1 MRNELL
7 IGYSTDEM
15 FSIDTIEGLDVNIT
29 KNIYSIEDPSKR
41 LSDFTK
47 TIEVPG
53 SKNNDNIF
61 GALFDVNFHIRDA
74 QQLNPD
80 FNPSRKAVCQ
90 YIQDEHVQIDGYCQL
105 TDIKIL
111 NENKVIYV
119 IVIYGQNADLFSKIG
134 DKTLND
140 ITGYGATLD
149 TPITT
154 GTFNWNDTEIQASWV
169 NASNGYLYYPMLNRG
184 LGFSYRPSTTY
195 LGGAWGV
202 DYNFFKPWAYARTFF
217 TSILKEAGFNWT
229 STFLNDALFKKLI
242 VECDISKFVMANDTM
257 LASRANAIRNTGT
270 SKTMTTNT
278 LSNLYANNNWVFNS
292 VLFDGLSQYNNT
304 TGTITVLND
313 GQHNFNIKLNLEIL
327 TTVSFPVDKHI
338 LFVIRKRAGLYSILT
353 SQPVTFSSTTPVAF
367 FHNFSFT
374 DDYLAGDEI
383 RVCSGLFVGTTF
395 ATGETV
401 GMNISGNPVT
411 NEIYFNEV
419 GRYMYGTVNKIAPI
433 FYPIK
438 QTDFIMGIVKMFNL
452 YIEPQPDGTLLIE
465 PRDTFYTDVV
475 TDWTTKLDTSKDFD
489 IKPQGLLYVKEI
501 NFNYQQGL
509 TDASK
514 AFNHATG
521 QTFGYKR
528 AIFNNDF
535 VKDIKKVEIPFIC
548 EPLDTQDDLGIVLI
562 RTDYNGAAEEITPKP
577 MIAYAG
583 GLKTCGTY
591 RYYDA
596 GLNTYTDKTQYA
608 YAGFLNDPNTPE
620 YDLTFG
626 DQELYFHTVGGQ
638 LKLTKDGDLWHQYHY
653 KQWTEIGDRDSKLIE
668 CYMKLNAY
676 DIATLSFRQAYWI
689 DKAAYRL
696 LEVQDYA
703 PNGEST
709 TKCIFLKLNDADTLT
724 SSTATTIGNNN
735 GGNTGNGGGS
745 GGTYTGGDMGN
756 GMNVQQLTNGLWQ
769 GGAGNKIQNSVGVLV
784 SGSNN
789 SVGYGCNNIQIKGS
803 NNTIYP
809 GLSNIT
815 LINCDSLEITESD
828 VQYIDNVKVVVG
840 TPINGQVW
848 TYNATS
854 NQIEFATNQFADLNL
869 FFFKTPSDIAGYYKM
884 LTSPSTGGSQN
895 VTVANCSGTTLLA
908 EFVTEPSSPGNLFI
922 PAGIFTTHFHAKRTN
937 GGNATIYAKVYK
949 RVLAGTET
957 LLATTP
963 VTSTN
968 ITLTVDAYELEIYN
982 PAIITLLS
990 SDRLVV
996 KFYTVVASG
1005 TPDIGI
1011 YIEDTYLSRLEFL
1024 AGGAGATTFTALT
1037 DTPSSYTGSSL
1048 KGVRVNTGETAL
1060 EFYTIASPTGF
1071 TFNNVTGTSDTMAA
1085 NSGYLANNA
1094 GLVTLT
1100 LPASAGLA
1108 VGDIL
1113 KIKGVGAGGFKI
1125 AQNASQKIRW
1135 ASGSETTTGVTGYLQ
1150 TTDQNDYI
1158 EIFYVAS
1165 NIFSVGSVKGTF
1177 TIA

>member
-1 MRNELL
+1 MRNQLL
-7 IGYSTDEM
+7 IGYSTDEV
-15 FSIDTIEGLDVNIT
+15 FSIDTIEGLDINIT

-61 GALFDVNFHIRDA
+61 GSLFDVNFHIRDS

-80 FNPSRKAVCQ
+80 FNPARKAVCQ
-90 YIQDEHVQIDGYCQL
+90 YIQDEHIQIDGYCQL

-149 TPITT
+149 TPITS

-184 LGFSYRPSTTY
+184 LGFSHRPSNTY

-202 DYNFFKPWAYARTFF
+202 DYNFFKPWAYARTLF

-229 STFLNDALFKKLI
+229 STFLNDALFKKLV
-242 VECDISKFVMANDTM
+242 VECDINKFVTAQATM
-257 LASRANAIRNTGT
+257 LSSQSEALTTSTYSR
-270 SKTMTTNT
+270 SMSVDTNQYIYDNYYWT
-278 LSNLYANNNWVFNS
+278 FNS
-292 VLFDGLSQYNNT
+292 VLANGLSEYDAS
-304 TGTITVLND
+304 TGTITVSREGKHDLNVELHTAITSTPAIYPIT
-313 GQHNFNIKLNLEIL
+313 QILVIK
-327 TTVSFPVDKHI
+327 K
-338 LFVIRKRAGLYSILT
+338 
-353 SQPVTFSSTTPVAF
+353 
-367 FHNFSFT
+367 
-374 DDYLAGDEI
+374 
-383 RVCSGLFVGTTF
+383 VGTTYTPIASRTF
-395 ATGETV
+395 KSSTNANFVFSLTDDFKVGDQIRICVRLSEQNGTISANTVTITGS
-401 GMNISGNPVT
+401 NT
-411 NEIYFNEV
+411 NKFTFNEV
-419 GRYMYGTVNKIAPI
+419 GRFMYGTVNDINDI

-489 IKPQGLLYVKEI
+489 IKPQGLLNVKEI
-501 NFNYQQGL
+501 NFNYQTGL
-509 TDASK
+509 TDNSQ
-514 AFNHATG
+514 AFNQVTG
-521 QTFGYKR
+521 QVFGYKR

-562 RTDYNGAAEEITPKP
+562 RTDYNGNTEERTPKP

-583 GLKTCGTY
+583 GLIDNNTGAVY

-608 YAGFLNDPNTPE
+608 YAGFLDSPTAPK

-676 DIATLSFRQAYWI
+676 DISTLSFRQAYWI

-815 LINCDSLEITESD
+815 LVNCDGLEITESD
-828 VQYIDNVKVVVG
+828 VQYFNNIKIDLTSPTDG
-840 TPINGQVW
+840 YVW
-848 TYNATS
+848 TYDTATNSMRLEASGGGGGTNFNVLIDGGTFAAATS
-854 NQIEFATNQFADLNL
+854 
-869 FFFKTPSDIAGYYKM
+869 Y
-884 LTSPSTGGSQN
+884 
-895 VTVANCSGTTLLA
+895 TL
-908 EFVTEPSSPGNLFI
+908 I
-922 PAGIFTTHFHAKRTN
+922 D
-937 GGNATIYAKVYK
+937 GGNFI
-949 RVLAGTET
+949 
-957 LLATTP
+957 
-963 VTSTN
+963 
-968 ITLTVDAYELEIYN
+968 
-982 PAIITLLS
+982 
-990 SDRLVV
+990 
-996 KFYTVVASG
+996 
-1005 TPDIGI
+1005 
-1011 YIEDTYLSRLEFL
+1011 
-1024 AGGAGATTFTALT
+1024 
-1037 DTPSSYTGSSL
+1037 
-1048 KGVRVNTGETAL
+1048 
-1060 EFYTIASPTGF
+1060 
-1071 TFNNVTGTSDTMAA
+1071 
-1085 NSGYLANNA
+1085 
-1094 GLVTLT
+1094 
-1100 LPASAGLA
+1100 
-1108 VGDIL
+1108 
-1113 KIKGVGAGGFKI
+1113 
-1125 AQNASQKIRW
+1125 
-1135 ASGSETTTGVTGYLQ
+1135 
-1150 TTDQNDYI
+1150 
-1158 EIFYVAS
+1158 
-1165 NIFSVGSVKGTF
+1165 
-1177 TIA
+1177 

>member
-1 MRNELL
+1 MRNQLL

-15 FSIDTIEGLDVNIT
+15 FSIDTIEGLDINIT

-47 TIEVPG
+47 TIEIPG
-53 SKNNDNIF
+53 SKGNDNIF
-61 GALFDVNFHIRDA
+61 GSLFDVNFHIRDS

-80 FNPSRKAVCQ
+80 FNPARKAVCQ
-90 YIQDEHVQIDGYCQL
+90 YIQDEHIQIDGYCQL

-149 TPITT
+149 TPITS

-169 NASNGYLYYPMLNRG
+169 TADNGYLYYPMLNRG
-184 LGFSYRPSTTY
+184 LGFSSRPSGTY

-202 DYNFFKPWAYARTFF
+202 DYNFFKPWAYARTLF
-217 TSILKEAGFNWT
+217 TSILKEAGFKWT
-229 STFLNDALFKKLI
+229 SNFLNSPLFKKLI
-242 VECDISKFVMANDTM
+242 VECDINKFITAQSTM
-257 LASRANAIRNTGT
+257 LASQSEALTT
-270 SKTMTTNT
+270 STYSRSMGIDGNSYIYDNYYWT
-278 LSNLYANNNWVFNS
+278 FNS
-292 VLFDGLSQYNNT
+292 VLANGLSEYNAA
-304 TGTITVLND
+304 TGTITVSREGKHDLSIELHTTITSTPAVYPITQIIVIKKVGTSYIPID
-313 GQHNFNIKLNLEIL
+313 SRSYKSSVDANFKFSL
-327 TTVSFPVDKHI
+327 TQDFKI
-338 LFVIRKRAGLYSILT
+338 
-353 SQPVTFSSTTPVAF
+353 
-367 FHNFSFT
+367 
-374 DDYLAGDEI
+374 GDEI
-383 RVCSGLFVGTTF
+383 RICVRLSEQNGSISPNTVTI
-395 ATGETV
+395 TGAK
-401 GMNISGNPVT
+401 T
-411 NEIYFNEV
+411 NKFTFNEV
-419 GRYMYGTVNKIAPI
+419 GRYMYGTVNDLAPI
-433 FYPIK
+433 FYPVK

-452 YIEPQPDGTLLIE
+452 YIEPQPDGSLLIE
-465 PRDTFYTDVV
+465 PRDSFYTNDV
-475 TDWTTKLDTSKDFD
+475 TDWTLKLDTSKDFD
-489 IKPQGLLYVKEI
+489 IKPQGLLNVKEI

-509 TDASK
+509 TDVSK
-514 AFNHATG
+514 AFTESEG
-521 QTFGYKR
+521 QIFGYKR
-528 AIFNNDF
+528 AIFTNDF
-535 VKDIKKVEIPFIC
+535 VKDIKKVDLPFIC
-548 EPLDTQDDLGIVLI
+548 EPLQTQDDQGIVLI
-562 RTDYNGAAEEITPKP
+562 RTDYNGSNEERTPKP

-583 GLKTCGTY
+583 GLIDCNIY

-596 GLNTYTDKTQYA
+596 LANTYTDKTQYA
-608 YAGFLNDPNTPE
+608 YAGFLDNPNNPQ

-626 DQELYFHTVGGQ
+626 NQEIYFHTIGGQ
-638 LKLTKDGDLWHQYHY
+638 LKLTNNGDLWSQYHR
-653 KQWTEIGDRDSKLIE
+653 KQWTEIADRDSKLVE
-668 CYMKLNAY
+668 CYMKLNTY

-696 LEVQDYA
+696 LEVQDYS
-703 PNGEST
+703 PNGDTT
-709 TKCIFLKLNDADTLT
+709 TKCIFLKLNEAETLT
-724 SSTATTIGNNN
+724 PSTATTIGNNN
-735 GGNTGNGGGS
+735 GGSTGTGNGGGS
-745 GGTYTGGDMGN
+745 GGTYTGGDLGN
-756 GMNVQQLTNGLWQ
+756 GMIVQQLTNGLWQ

-789 SVGYGCNNIQIKGS
+789 SVGYGCFNIQIKGS

-815 LINCDSLEITESD
+815 LINCDGLEITESD
-828 VQYIDNVKVVVG
+828 VQYIDNIKVIVG

-869 FFFKTPSDIAGYYKM
+869 FFFKTPSDIATYYKM

-895 VTVANCSGTTLLA
+895 VTVPNCSGTTLLA
-908 EFVTEPSSPGNLFI
+908 TFATEPSSPGNLFI
-922 PAGIFTTHFHAKRTN
+922 PAGVFTTHFHAKRTH
-937 GGNATIYAKVYK
+937 GGNATIYAEVYK
-949 RVLAGTET
+949 RTSGGTET

-982 PAIITLLS
+982 PSIITLLS
-990 SDRLVV
+990 SDRLVI

-1011 YIEDTYLSRLEFL
+1011 YIEDAYLSRLEFL
-1024 AGGAGATTFTALT
+1024 AGGSGGGATTFTGLT
-1037 DTPSSYTGSSL
+1037 DTPSSYTGASL

-1060 EFYTIASPTGF
+1060 EFYTITSPTGF
-1071 TFNNVTGTSDTMAA
+1071 TFNNVTTTSDTMVA
-1085 NSGYLANNA
+1085 NSGYLANNVA
-1094 GLVTLT
+1094 LVTLT
-1100 LPASAGLA
+1100 LPLSAGLA

-1135 ASGSETTTGVTGYLQ
+1135 ATGSETTVGVTGSL
-1150 TTDQNDYI
+1150 TSTDQNDYI
-1158 EIFYVAS
+1158 ELFY
-1165 NIFSVGSVKGTF
+1165 IGTEFWSVGAVKGTF
-1177 TIA
+1177 TIT